1 MKYTKFITFTLASVV
16 TVLSVSC
23 GSVPE
28 RKVDRGPKSDE
39 SAIPWNR
46 RLKGEG
52 QNALGGFG
60 GFGR

>member
-1 MKYTKFITFTLASVV
+1 MKFTKLITVALASVV

-23 GSVPE
+23 GSMPE

-46 RLKGEG
+46 RLPGEG
-52 QNALGGFG
+52 QGALGGFG
-60 GFGR
+60 GFQR